1 MRTVMSLAHH
11 KIVIRLLAADC
22 FGRATVL
29 REFERILGV
38 AEDVLDYLIEVHL
51 FLWQNLLLREGG
63 FFYAELFL
71 EFFSKEAGD

>member
-51 FLWQNLLLREGG
+51 FFWENLLLREGG
-63 FFYAELFL
+63 FFDAELFL
-71 EFFSKEAGD
+71 ELFGEEAGN